1 MKNYKFKITG
11 KVQGVYYRV
20 SVQKNA
26 QDAGYC
32 GYVKNMPDGSVEA
45 GVTCHSSKL
54 EYFTNLLKQGS
65 LYSQVDAIEMQEI
78 EELFSGDFEIREH
91 LNEKTYW

>member
-1 MKNYKFKITG
+1 MKNYIFKITG

-20 SVQKNA
+20 SLQKKA
-26 QDAGYC
+26 LSAGYS

-54 EYFTNLLKQGS
+54 EHFINLLKQGS
-65 LYSQVDAIEMQEI
+65 QYSVVESVEMQES
-78 EELFSGDFEIREH
+78 EELFSGEFEIR
-91 LNEKTYW
+91 

>member
-11 KVQGVYYRV
+11 KVQGVYYRAN
-20 SVQKNA
+20 VQKKA
-26 QDAGYC
+26 LDAGYS

-45 GVTCHSSKL
+45 GVTCHSSKV

-65 LYSQVDAIEMQEI
+65 QYSEVNAVEMQECN
-78 EELFSGDFEIREH
+78 ELFAESFEVR
-91 LNEKTYW
+91 

>member
-1 MKNYKFKITG
+1 MKNYTFKITG

-20 SVQKNA
+20 SVQKKA
-26 QDAGYC
+26 LSAGYS

-54 EYFTNLLKQGS
+54 KYFISLLKQGS
-65 LYSQVDAIEMQEI
+65 QFSEVVSLEMLES
-78 EELFSGDFEIREH
+78 EELFKSDFEIR
-91 LNEKTYW
+91 

>member
-20 SVQKNA
+20 SLQKNA
-26 QDAGYC
+26 QAAGYC

-54 EYFTNLLKQGS
+54 EYFISLLKKGS
-65 LYSQVDAIEMQEI
+65 QYSKLEAVEMQECD
-78 EELFSGDFEIREH
+78 EVFTEGF
-91 LNEKTYW
+91 KVK

>member
-1 MKNYKFKITG
+1 MKNYKFTING

-26 QDAGYC
+26 QKAGYS

-54 EYFTNLLKQGS
+54 EYFTNILKQGS
-65 LYSQVDAIEMQEI
+65 LYSNVETIEMQEG
-78 EELFSGDFEIREH
+78 EEFFSEDFEVR
-91 LNEKTYW
+91 

>member
-26 QDAGYC
+26 QAAGYC

-45 GVTCHSSKL
+45 GVTCHSSKV
-54 EYFTNLLKQGS
+54 EYFITLLKKGS
-65 LYSQVDAIEMQEI
+65 QYSEVKTVEIQESD
-78 EELFSGDFEIREH
+78 ELFIDGFDVR
-91 LNEKTYW
+91 